1 MIFLICGCNTK
12 KLSDIENNVNPSLT
26 KREKKKICLMEISC
40 VTYELAS
47 IRENY
52 EIAKEKRKQN
62 Y

>member
-1 MIFLICGCNTK
+1 
-12 KLSDIENNVNPSLT
+12 
-26 KREKKKICLMEISC
+26 MEISC

-62 Y
+62 YQPGKKREGKKDDCWV